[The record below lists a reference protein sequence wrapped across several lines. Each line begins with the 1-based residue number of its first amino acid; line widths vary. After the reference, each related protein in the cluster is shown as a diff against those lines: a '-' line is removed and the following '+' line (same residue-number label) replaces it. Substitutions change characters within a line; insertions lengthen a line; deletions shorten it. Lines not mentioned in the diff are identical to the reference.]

1 MTRESV
7 GVDRP
12 VTPVGAGANLL
23 ARALHLVY
31 DAAGVCAALCLA
43 GIALIMLLQALSRKF
58 GWGFVG
64 GDDLAAWLCAAAAF
78 LGMAHTYRRG
88 ELIRME
94 IVIDLLPAR
103 ARRIAEALSLATAA
117 ACVAYAAVATSVF
130 VYANARDHEVSQGL
144 IIIPIWIPQASAAV
158 GLFLLFLAFVE
169 DLAECMRG
177 RKPAFAIAQE
187 ERRANKD
194 FSETL

>member
-1 MTRESV
+1 M
-7 GVDRP
+7 P
-12 VTPVGAGANLL
+12 AAAGPSAP
-23 ARALHLVY
+23 ARMLHLVY

-43 GIALIMLLQALSRKF
+43 GIALIMLLQASSRAF
-58 GWGFVG
+58 GWGLVG

-103 ARRIAEALSLATAA
+103 ARRLAETLALATAA
-117 ACVAYAAVATSVF
+117 ACVGYAAVATAVF

-144 IIIPIWIPQASAAV
+144 IVIPIWIPQASAAA
-158 GLFLLFLAFVE
+158 GLILLFLAIVE
-169 DLAECMRG
+169 DFVASVRG